1 MRWFRV
7 IQMRL
12 RSLFGRPR
20 LENELADELR
30 FHLEEQIRENLNAG
44 MSPDEAPAPR
54 LRTSAVSTK

>member
-1 MRWFRV
+1 MRWLFL

-30 FHLEEQIRENLNAG
+30 FHLEEHIHENVAAG
-44 MSPDEAPAPR
+44 MQADQAR
-54 LRTSAVSTK
+54 LTALAEIGASTR